1 MLVFGIFNTIN
12 DFMVLALPIPIVW
25 KLQLPIKQRIAVI
38 SILSIS
44 FLACISGIIRVVYS
58 SRYVRSYDLPWDSYA
73 MGLAAG
79 VELNLGVVS
88 PNVNFFLQY
97 RPPVKG
103 SHHGRQ
109 ICASA
114 PALRPLFARYLPRV
128 FESSVRPKPTPRYLR
143 MEIPSQER
151 ESKTI
156 A

>member
-1 MLVFGIFNTIN
+1 MLVFGIVSAIN

-38 SILSIS
+38 SIFSIS

-88 PNVNFFLQY
+88 LFVNFFSNIA
-97 RPPVKG
+97 PP
-103 SHHGRQ
+103 
-109 ICASA
+109 
-114 PALRPLFARYLPRV
+114 
-128 FESSVRPKPTPRYLR
+128 
-143 MEIPSQER
+143 
-151 ESKTI
+151 
-156 A
+156 